1 MREFEPEKWR
11 IRDHDA
17 YYPTLSQQLHRL
29 DTAKALAAITK
40 VVVRV
45 AIDLAFVKT
54 QCRKSVVL
62 LYSRTLVDEFQ
73 KMYFV
78 MLIRACGGVT
88 PQEFLVDHGE
98 FADAWVKCISYHWS
112 WSCMHT
118 FGDQLLVAL
127 NSQVVS

>member
-1 MREFEPEKWR
+1 MREFEAEKWR

-29 DTAKALAAITK
+29 DTAKSLSSITK

-54 QCRKSVVL
+54 ATSSVVL

-78 MLIRACGGVT
+78 MLTSACSGATPRESGV
-88 PQEFLVDHGE
+88 EHGE
-98 FADAWVKCISYHWS
+98 FADAWVKCVSYHWS

-118 FGDQLLVAL
+118 LGDQLLVAL